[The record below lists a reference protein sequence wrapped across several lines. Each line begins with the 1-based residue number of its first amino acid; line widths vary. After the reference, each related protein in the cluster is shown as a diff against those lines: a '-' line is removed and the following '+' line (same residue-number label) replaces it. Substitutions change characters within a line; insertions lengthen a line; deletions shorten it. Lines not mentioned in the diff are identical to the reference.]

1 MATNEELIGEDYI
14 DITPEELMKLQKPE
28 WIGQMRS
35 EQEGMCYMMF
45 IHGGKKYRV
54 TKRLKNQADPFVEKL
69 DDEELE
75 ETEKKPFGYT
85 INILEGQV
93 KNLENTIRKFEKKK
107 PIAAENIARKERVLG
122 AIAKKIIEVKA
133 VIELLNKTEIS

>member
-1 MATNEELIGEDYI
+1 MATVEELISEDYI
-14 DITPEELMKLQKPE
+14 DITPEELMKLQNTE

-35 EQEGMCYMMF
+35 EQESMYHLIF
-45 IHGGKKYRV
+45 IHDGKKYRV
-54 TKRLKNQADPFVEKL
+54 TKRLKNPPPPFTEKL

-93 KNLENTIRKFEKKK
+93 KNLENTIRKFEKRK
-107 PIAAENIARKERVLG
+107 PIAAENIARKERILG
-122 AIAKKIIEVKA
+122 ALAKKIIEVKS
-133 VIELLNKTEIS
+133 VIELLQKQDS

>member
-1 MATNEELIGEDYI
+1 MATVEELISENYI
-14 DITPEELMKLQKPE
+14 DISAEEFMKLQNPE

-35 EQEGMCYMMF
+35 EQEGMYHLMF
-45 IHGGKKYRV
+45 IHSGKKYRV
-54 TKRLKNQADPFVEKL
+54 TKRLKNPPPLFTEKL

-122 AIAKKIIEVKA
+122 ALAKKIIEVKS